1 MSMRVHANDGISAQ
15 AASALKQQGF
25 TLTTDSVPQ
34 EALADYI
41 NKEKVEALLVRSA
54 SKVRKELI
62 DACPGL
68 RFVARGGVGMDNI
81 DVAYAKGKGIRV
93 VNTPASS
100 SISVAE
106 LVMAHLYGLMRDLHK
121 ANRRMPKEGHEAAAF
136 KDMKKTYGKGTE
148 LRGKTLG
155 VVGFGRIGQWV
166 ARYAIGNGMRVMYF
180 NRSPKGDV
188 LDLPLNGQT
197 VQVGVEQAPL
207 ERLLSECD
215 ALTLHVPA
223 TPDGKPVLGAAEFAR
238 MKPGMLLVNTAR
250 GSSLDE
256 AALLQALADGKVRA
270 AALDVFENEPT
281 PKAEL
286 MAQDKLSLS
295 PHIGAATVEAQDR
308 VGDEL
313 VELLQAF
320 REDVKAGRA

>member
-1 MSMRVHANDGISAQ
+1 MRVHANDGISRQ
-15 AASALKQQGF
+15 AEEALKEAGF
-25 TLTTDSVPQ
+25 RLTMDSIPQ
-34 EALADYI
+34 EGLAEYL
-41 NKEKVEALLVRSA
+41 NQEGVEALLVRSA
-54 SKVRKELI
+54 TKVRKDLL

-106 LVMAHLYGLMRDLHK
+106 LVMAHLYSLMRDLHK

-136 KDMKKTYGKGTE
+136 KDMKKAYGKGTE

-180 NRSPKGDV
+180 NRSPKGARI
-188 LDLPLNGQT
+188 DLQLNGQT
-197 VQVGVEQAPL
+197 VEVGVEQAGL
-207 ERLLSECD
+207 ERLLAECD

-223 TPDGKPVLGAAEFAR
+223 TPDGKPVLGPAEFAR

-281 PKAEL
+281 PKADL

-313 VELLQAF
+313 VELLKAF